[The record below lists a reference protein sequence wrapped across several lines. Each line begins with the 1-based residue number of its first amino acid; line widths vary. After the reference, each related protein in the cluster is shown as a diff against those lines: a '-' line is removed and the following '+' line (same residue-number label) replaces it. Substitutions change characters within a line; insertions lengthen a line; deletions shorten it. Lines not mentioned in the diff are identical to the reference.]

1 MLKKNACVITY
12 GQCVPKP
19 SKTGEKNII
28 ISRQQENILNKSI
41 DWHQQTVK
49 PF

>member
-1 MLKKNACVITY
+1 MLIVITY
-12 GQCVPKP
+12 SQRVPKP
-19 SKTGEKNII
+19 SKTEEKKC